1 MEKHQEYKWF
11 KISET
16 VAELQFPT
24 TGLIELD
31 VNEKNL
37 CIVYFKDQLFA
48 CTARCPHAGGRL
60 AEGYIDTMANIV
72 CPLHRYKFSLQNGR
86 NTSGEGYFLKM
97 FPVEVRN
104 EGVFIGFKENS
115 LLKWLK

>member
-11 KISET
+11 KISQT
-16 VAELQFPT
+16 VAELQFPP
-24 TGLIELD
+24 TGFIEVE
-31 VNEKNL
+31 VNGKNL
-37 CIVYFKDQLFA
+37 CLIYFKDQLFA

-97 FPVEVRN
+97 YPVEVRN

-115 LLKWLK
+115 LLNWLK